1 MKKTAFILGAISI
14 FTVCLGSLLKMLYL
28 PWGTVTLAA
37 GMFLTLVFIP
47 IMFRYLYT
55 VSK

>member
-14 FTVCLGSLLKMLYL
+14 FTVCFGSLFKILHL
-28 PWGTVTLAA
+28 PYATFIVAA
-37 GMFLTLVFIP
+37 GMLLILLFIP